1 MTIKQAASYSRWKAL
16 PAFFGFVLVGT
27 LSLWLSLSSLVP
39 SVRAIVDHAPLVTLW
54 PRYAAA
60 APAAFGFFSFAAMML
75 FPPPEVGPSRTRG
88 KRRKPSRRR
97 VDWLNVCFGAAMVNA
112 LLMVIAVPVT
122 EIAALVVM
130 PRLHYLA
137 CPPARHYE
145 RHPPQRWIL
154 ALSSGNCP

>member
-1 MTIKQAASYSRWKAL
+1 MRIKQADPQSRWKAL
-16 PAFFGFVLVGT
+16 VAFFGFILVGA

-39 SVRAIVDHAPLVTLW
+39 SVRETLDHAPLVTLW
-54 PRYAAA
+54 PRDAVAV
-60 APAAFGFFSFAAMML
+60 PAAFACFCFAAMML
-75 FPPPEVGPSRTRG
+75 FPPPETKPGRTRG
-88 KRRKPSRRR
+88 KRSKPARRR
-97 VDWLNVCFGAAMVNA
+97 VDWLTVCFGAALVNA
-112 LLMVIAVPVT
+112 MLMVIAVPVT

-130 PRLHYLA
+130 PRLHYLP

>member
-1 MTIKQAASYSRWKAL
+1 MTIKQAAPRSRWKVL
-16 PAFFGFVLVGT
+16 PAFLGFVLVGA
-27 LSLWLSLSSLVP
+27 LLLWFSLSSLVP
-39 SVRAIVDHAPLVTLW
+39 SVHAAMVHAPLVTLW
-54 PRYAAA
+54 PRDAVAV
-60 APAAFGFFSFAAMML
+60 PAAFGFFSFAAMML
-75 FPPPEVGPSRTRG
+75 FPPPEVGPGRARG
-88 KRRKPSRRR
+88 KRRKPSRR

-112 LLMVIAVPVT
+112 LLMVVAVPIT

-154 ALSSGNCP
+154 ALSNGNCP